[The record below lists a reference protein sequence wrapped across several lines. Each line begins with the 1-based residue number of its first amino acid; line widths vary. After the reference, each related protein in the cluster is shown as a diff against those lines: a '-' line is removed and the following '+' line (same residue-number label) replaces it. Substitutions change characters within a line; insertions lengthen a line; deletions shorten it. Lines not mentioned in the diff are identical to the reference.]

1 MVGVAE
7 RERYWLMLCF
17 GERDIGSPIMDLVR
31 PDCLLIM
38 SSMFDS
44 FSRGRFK
51 PRSSGAPPVEA
62 ASPIP
67 AKVEAYAAAGEKKR
81 MRRGV
86 INRIREGGGDC
97 TVEGAGGE
105 EIDC

>member
-1 MVGVAE
+1 
-7 RERYWLMLCF
+7 
-17 GERDIGSPIMDLVR
+17 
-31 PDCLLIM
+31 
-38 SSMFDS
+38 
-44 FSRGRFK
+44 
-51 PRSSGAPPVEA
+51 VEA